1 MDHNDDLSGGLLATS
16 TSSPRQTLS
25 SSSGELIL
33 IFFIFHQPPNHKICS
48 QQYRPG
54 AQILTWRTF
63 ASVLFRSIGAYDD
76 WLCCG
81 LTEMG
86 NRDNPR
92 LSKIAHQLGNL
103 KAITTYST
111 ILKILFWRFI
121 TYHDL
126 FCPQVRPSS
135 VGSYSR
141 RSSWCYQGG
150 GDQTLVSENSHSDQ
164 HHHHHCYH
172 WSILEIVYSVQ
183 YHRSFCRMHN
193 LQMKAS

>member
-1 MDHNDDLSGGLLATS
+1 MTTCQAACLQRQPRVHGRLSRLPVVSWSNHPHPFNISPATK
-16 TSSPRQTLS
+16 TQY
-25 SSSGELIL
+25 
-33 IFFIFHQPPNHKICS
+33 S
-48 QQYRPG
+48 QQYRSG
-54 AQILTWRTF
+54 AQISTWRTF
-63 ASVLFRSIGAYDD
+63 ASVLFRSIGAYDG

-150 GDQTLVSENSHSDQ
+150 GDQTLVSENSHSD
-164 HHHHHCYH
+164 HHLMA
-172 WSILEIVYSVQ
+172 IIAIVITDP
-183 YHRSFCRMHN
+183 F
-193 LQMKAS
+193 